1 MRVLILIS
9 CLFAAVAAAEEKS
22 TRTCRIVFI
31 LAPTDAPRTLQL
43 FDGATSQ
50 EVELPRMNLS
60 RIYQIAPGPVT
71 LRLLPEP
78 PAKPLEINPAAPAAK
93 VAADISDCYL
103 LVASDP
109 ANPVTPVR
117 MSVIDAGQGVFRN
130 GQMLW
135 FNLSNKAVGGQL
147 GKQRLSVAPNARSVV
162 DSPADKNGD
171 YPVDLAF
178 QMPGDSK
185 LQPLCETKWRHDP
198 NSRSLLFVVNE
209 PGTRT
214 PQVMGFHDNREVRK
228 EP

>member
-1 MRVLILIS
+1 MRIFILLTLVFI
-9 CLFAAVAAAEEKS
+9 APAIAQEKS
-22 TRTCRIVFI
+22 TRTCRIIF
-31 LAPTDAPRTLQL
+31 LMAPTDAPRTLQL

-60 RIYQIAPGPVT
+60 RVYQIAAGPVT

-93 VAADISDCYL
+93 VAADVSDCYL

-109 ANPVTPVR
+109 SNPVTPVR
-117 MSVIDAGQGVFRN
+117 MSVVDAGQGVFRN

-135 FNLSNKAVGGQL
+135 FNLSDKSVGGQV
-147 GKQRLSVAPNARSVV
+147 GKQRMSVAPNARVIV
-162 DSPADKNGD
+162 DSPADKGGD
-171 YPVDLAF
+171 YPVNLAF

-198 NSRSLLFVVNE
+198 NSRNLLFVVNE
-209 PGTRT
+209 PGNRT
-214 PQVMGFHDNREVRK
+214 PQVMGFHDRREVRK

>member
-9 CLFAAVAAAEEKS
+9 CLLAAAAAAQEKS
-22 TRTCRIVFI
+22 TRTCRIVFL

-43 FDGATSQ
+43 FDGSTSQ

-93 VAADISDCYL
+93 LAADISDCYL

-135 FNLSNKAVGGQL
+135 FNLSDKAVGGQL
-147 GKQRLSVAPNARSVV
+147 GKQRLSVAPNARSIV

-198 NSRSLLFVVNE
+198 NSRSLLFVVTE

-214 PQVMGFHDNREVRK
+214 PQVMGFHDRREIRK